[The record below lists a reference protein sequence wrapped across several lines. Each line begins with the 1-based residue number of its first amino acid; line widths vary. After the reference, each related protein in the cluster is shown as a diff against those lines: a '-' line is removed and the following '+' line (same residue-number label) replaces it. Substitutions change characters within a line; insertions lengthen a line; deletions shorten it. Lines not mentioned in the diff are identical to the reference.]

1 MKKLLLILTIILTSC
16 EDQYKDLIDDTS
28 NLEIYIDELDYND
41 ITKTYKF
48 RYPDNLSNTY
58 FKITYNTSPY
68 QRVYWN
74 SPDEYYVVAF
84 QDTTWTSV
92 VNYSTHA
99 DENGVG
105 YQMVYVNES
114 LIGDTLNIIGNI
126 NNIEREIKIDIIAYD
141 ADCYPLLCDENG
153 YYY

>member
-48 RYPDNLSNTY
+48 MYPDNLSNTY

-141 ADCYPLLCDENG
+141 ADCYTLLCDENG